1 MEYDDGRILCD
12 ERGLVIRW
20 YALFGAKTVPYS
32 RIRAA
37 TAGDMSGVGGRNR
50 IWGSSD
56 LRHWYNLDA
65 TRPRKKTAIVL
76 DLGKWVRPVITPD
89 EPEKVIEILRRH
101 GVDVAA
107 G

>member
-1 MEYDDGRILCD
+1 
-12 ERGLVIRW
+12 VIRW
-20 YALFGAKTVPYS
+20 YGLFGAKTVPYG

-37 TAGDMSGVGGRNR
+37 TAGDMSVVGGRYR

-56 LRHWYNLDA
+56 LRRWYNLDA
-65 TRPRKKTAIVL
+65 TRPRKKTAIML
-76 DLGKWVRPVITPD
+76 DLGGWIRPVITPE
-89 EPEKVIEILRRH
+89 EPDKVIEILRRR